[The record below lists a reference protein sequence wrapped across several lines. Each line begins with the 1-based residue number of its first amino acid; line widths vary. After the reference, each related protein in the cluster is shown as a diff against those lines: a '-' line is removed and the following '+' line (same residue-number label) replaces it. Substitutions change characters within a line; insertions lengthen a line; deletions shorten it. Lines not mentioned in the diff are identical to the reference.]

1 MSLPN
6 TNVVTVRDERTGE
19 VIFEGSKEEALAYLY
34 ELGYSLEEQD
44 DTKE

>member
-1 MSLPN
+1 MSLSN

-19 VIFEGSKEEALAYLY
+19 VIFEGSKEEALPFLY

-44 DTKE
+44 ETEE

>member
-1 MSLPN
+1 MMSL
-6 TNVVTVRDERTGE
+6 TDVVTVRDERTGE

-44 DTKE
+44 ETKE

>member
-1 MSLPN
+1 MSLSN

-19 VIFEGSKEEALAYLY
+19 VIFEGSKEEALAYLH

>member
-1 MSLPN
+1 MSLS
-6 TNVVTVRDERTGE
+6 NVVTVRDERTGE
-19 VIFEGSKEEALAYLY
+19 VIFEGSKEEAFEYLY